1 MILQKRK
8 EHRTMKVY
16 LASPFF
22 NDGQRA
28 VKARVKAHLIKCGY
42 EVIDPQEV
50 EEEEKKRNRDIPNYR
65 WGLKTFC
72 KDVLKIKSCDFIVAI
87 DWGLYGD
94 CGTAW
99 EIGYGYAKGL
109 GILVLAPDQTT
120 TFSHSLMVA
129 NGSDNF
135 ITVGEFLKHFDLERM
150 ANSFTV
156 EFNKTI
162 EQK

>member
-1 MILQKRK
+1 
-8 EHRTMKVY
+8 MKVY

-22 NDGQRA
+22 NDEQCA
-28 VKARVKAHLIKCGY
+28 VKARVKAHLIECGY
-42 EVIDPQEV
+42 EVIDPQEA
-50 EEEEKKRNRDIPNYR
+50 EEEEKEKDRNIPNHT
-65 WGLKTFC
+65 WGLKTFY
-72 KDVLKIKSCDFIVAI
+72 KDILKIKSCDYIVAI

-99 EIGYGYAKGL
+99 EIGYGYAKGFNV
-109 GILVLAPDQTT
+109 LVLVPDQTT
-120 TFSHSLMVA
+120 TIPHSLMVA

-135 ITVGEFLKHFDLERM
+135 ITVGEFLKHFDLEIM
-150 ANSFTV
+150 ATSFPEI

>member
-1 MILQKRK
+1 
-8 EHRTMKVY
+8 MKVY

-22 NDGQRA
+22 NDEQRTIKA
-28 VKARVKAHLIKCGY
+28 KVKKHLIKCGY
-42 EVIDPQEV
+42 EVVDPQEV
-50 EEEEKKRNRDIPNYR
+50 EEEEREKDRNIPNHV
-65 WGLKTFC
+65 WGLKTFY
-72 KDVLKIKSCDFIVAI
+72 KDVLKIKSCDYIVAI

-109 GILVLAPDQTT
+109 NILVLAPDQTT
-120 TFSHSLMVA
+120 DIPHSLMVT

-135 ITVGEFLKHFDLERM
+135 ITVSEFLKHFDLEIM
-150 ANSFTV
+150 ATSFSAI

>member
-1 MILQKRK
+1 
-8 EHRTMKVY
+8 MKVY

-22 NDGQRA
+22 NDEQRT
-28 VKARVKAHLIKCGY
+28 VKAKVKEHLIKCGY

-50 EEEEKKRNRDIPNYR
+50 EEEEKEENRNIPNHR

-72 KDVLKIKSCDFIVAI
+72 KDAQKIKSCDCIVAI

-99 EIGYGYAKGL
+99 EIGYGYAGGL
-109 GILVLAPDQTT
+109 DILVLAPDQTAT
-120 TFSHSLMVA
+120 IPHSLMVV

-135 ITVGEFLKHFDLERM
+135 ITVGEFLKHFNLKKM
-150 ANSFTV
+150 TNSFTV

>member
-1 MILQKRK
+1 
-8 EHRTMKVY
+8 MKVY

-22 NDGQRA
+22 NDEQCA
-28 VKARVKAHLIKCGY
+28 VKARVKAHLIEYGY

-50 EEEEKKRNRDIPNYR
+50 EEEEKERNRDIPNYK

-72 KDVLKIKSCDFIVAI
+72 KDVRKIKSCDFIVAI

-99 EIGYGYAKGL
+99 EIGYGYAEGL
-109 GILVLAPDQTT
+109 GILVLTPDQTT
-120 TFSHSLMVA
+120 TIPHSLMVA

-135 ITVGEFLKHFDLERM
+135 FTVGEFLKHFDLERM
-150 ANSFTV
+150 ANSFSEI